1 MPRSLRRAPFALAAI
16 LIAALSFLPFANWI
30 PGGASAPGYAQNLT
44 DWIYGS
50 AIALG
55 VGYVL
60 AISSSSRGLTW
71 LWRDDAAARPIAF
84 FSRRPLATSAA
95 VAIVAFLAYALIS
108 RLVFNAHP
116 LLIDEIVQMVQAN
129 LLAHGHLSE
138 PVAAHPEF
146 FSGINIVDTN
156 GRYFAQFPIGGPAML
171 ALGVLWHA
179 PWLVGPVFGAVTV
192 LAFSVYV
199 RIAEP

>member
-1 MPRSLRRAPFALAAI
+1 MRQSSRRAPFAFAAF
-16 LIAALSFLPFANWI
+16 LIAALTFLPVANWI

-44 DWIYGS
+44 DWIYGT

-95 VAIVAFLAYALIS
+95 VALVALLVYALIS
-108 RLVFNAHP
+108 RFVFNAHP
-116 LLIDEIVQMVQAN
+116 LRGGRARRRA
-129 LLAHGHLSE
+129 LLAARAADGERDDERCERCDARKRQRAPLRMAEAPGTMHG
-138 PVAAHPEF
+138 A
-146 FSGINIVDTN
+146 I
-156 GRYFAQFPIGGPAML
+156 
-171 ALGVLWHA
+171 
-179 PWLVGPVFGAVTV
+179 
-192 LAFSVYV
+192 
-199 RIAEP
+199 